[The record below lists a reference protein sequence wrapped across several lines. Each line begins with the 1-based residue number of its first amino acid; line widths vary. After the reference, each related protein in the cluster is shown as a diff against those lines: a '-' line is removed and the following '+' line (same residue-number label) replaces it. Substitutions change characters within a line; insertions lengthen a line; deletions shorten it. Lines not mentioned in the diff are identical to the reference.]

1 MVTGALEKVRIFAY
15 LDKAMRVQNPMK
27 PNPFILPVNPETY
40 SKNFKIEVD
49 TRRGHGNQGT
59 DARFTSTAPEELQ
72 LEFLFDGTE
81 TIEGYHYN
89 DANDKSVK
97 RQLELFLNTVYKME
111 GDIHRPNFLEVHWGK
126 YLKFPCVLTNLDI
139 TYQLFETNGDPL
151 RIKIRATFLN
161 YIAQEERAARQRQ
174 NSPDLTHTRLVKG
187 DSRLDLMTHGIYND
201 TKYIL
206 QVAKA
211 NNLAS
216 IRSLTPGREL
226 RFPPL
231 DKSEEA

>member
-1 MVTGALEKVRIFAY
+1 MATGALEKVRIFAY
-15 LDKAMRVQNPMK
+15 LDKTMRNKSPK
-27 PNPFILPVNPETY
+27 GPNPFILPVNPETY
-40 SKNFKIEVD
+40 SKNFKVELD
-49 TRRGHGNQGT
+49 SRRGHGNQGT
-59 DARFTSTAPEELQ
+59 DSRFTSTAPEELQ

-89 DANDKSVK
+89 DAKDKSVK
-97 RQLELFLNTVYKME
+97 RQLEQFLNTVYKME
-111 GDIHRPNFLEVHWGK
+111 GDIHRPHFLEVHWGK

-139 TYQLFETNGDPL
+139 TYQLFETSGDPL

-174 NSPDLTHTRLVKG
+174 NSPDLTHTRLAKAG
-187 DSRLDLMTHGIYND
+187 DRLDLMTHSIYND
-201 TKYIL
+201 AKYIL

-211 NNLAS
+211 NNLVS
-216 IRSLTPGREL
+216 IRNLKPGREL